1 MGAQDQR
8 PSFYEGQYLTAEDL
22 AAIVDYVRGAGAR
35 HALGAHTWGIA
46 IGLEL
51 VERTGVGGR
60 KEMVL
65 LPGAAWDGLGRA
77 LVVPRPT
84 RLREED
90 IAGVLYEESRDGGAE
105 PKGRPLPVW
114 LGYSESASRQP
125 LPGFES
131 CGPEGQHSRIAEG
144 VEILIGPVGE
154 GPEREAAVVVGA
166 ATMPAREAL
175 LHFDPAAAPLYD
187 ASVPHQAF
195 PAGKRVPRWLV
206 PIGYLRW
213 VAYKDGGGTF
223 AARDQALLDCSR
235 AFRRYL
241 GAVVENVIAADRA
254 IVLQRRDRDP
264 KARHKLA
271 DLLRCGSDSEE
282 LIGSRD
288 PAKDRDKPG
297 DLVWV
302 EGNLRV
308 VGDAKLAGG
317 RLLLR
322 DADGLDEGAPI
333 YLRRTGDDPKIDEK
347 KCCAELETGADAAAA
362 AAALAKAPR
371 ELRAAIGKQG
381 QNAHRFIVGPEAPAV
396 APATDGGLAPRF
408 VVLSGAG
415 DKETEGRAGVNT
427 RDPNAALEVKGDWG
441 GEDGALRLAGKEP
454 SIRFEGGGDVGDA
467 KWITQLTKTPAG
479 AYRIAYRTG
488 ASSWKGVVNVLKE
501 KVGIRTDAP
510 AAPLGVRADGE
521 REDLVSFEDPAGAAK
536 WKMRLK
542 PDGIHP
548 GLTFTEVVPGAD
560 GHNTLFLKP
569 GGDVGVGTLEPKGR
583 LTINGKV
590 QPGQGLLSF
599 FTGTT
604 DVEYDGG
611 DDKLFIFTQAP
622 AGITSFLGAKLGI
635 GSTGPFA
642 ALAVR
647 GSGGAEELLSF
658 EDAAGATKWHINQKL
673 AAAPVKG
680 FNIAETGVADGRL
693 FIKQGGDVGIGT
705 FEPKQKLHVNGSF
718 LLVQG
723 AGNEQAYLGGDASST
738 DLVAQQFDD
747 WIDELARRINN
758 LSILEKALLVA
769 AGFGWLVLAAE
780 LVPAL
785 KALGEDALT
794 TIAGVFGLPPPPSA
808 PSGGATRDVQLGSL
822 DSAVRMVHLWNASGS
837 PGWMSLGCQKLFEVS
852 DERLKTHIEPLQ
864 GSLDKVLS
872 MRGVGYRH
880 ARPEAGHA
888 PQIGLIAQE
897 VAKVVPEAV
906 TTQRGVQAVSYTAL
920 VPVLVEAL
928 KELKAEVDALRA
940 ELRGADGGG
949 AGGDTPK
956 KKRTRG

>member
-22 AAIVDYVRGAGAR
+22 AAIVDYVRGSDAR

-51 VERTGVGGR
+51 VERAGVGGR

-90 IAGVLYEESRDGGAE
+90 IAGVAYDESRDGGAE
-105 PKGRPLPVW
+105 PKGRALPVW
-114 LGYSESASRQP
+114 IGYSESASRQP

-131 CGPEGQHSRIAEG
+131 CGPGGQTSRVAEG
-144 VEILIGPVGE
+144 VEIVIGPVAD
-154 GPEREAAVVVGA
+154 GPDRESAVTVGA
-166 ATMPAREAL
+166 DAMRAREAL
-175 LHFDPAAAPLYD
+175 RHFDPEAAELFD

-195 PAGKRVPRWLV
+195 PTGKRVPRWLV
-206 PIGYLRW
+206 PIGYVRW
-213 VAYKDGGGTF
+213 VAYKEGGGTF
-223 AARDQALLDCSR
+223 AVRDQALLDCSR
-235 AFRRYL
+235 SFRRYI

-271 DLLRCGSDSEE
+271 ELLRCGADSEA

-317 RLLLR
+317 RLLMR

-333 YLRRTGDDPKIDEK
+333 YLQRTGDDPKIDEK
-347 KCCAELETGADAAAA
+347 RCCAELETGADAAAA
-362 AAALAKAPR
+362 AEALAKAPR
-371 ELRAAIGKQG
+371 ELRVAIGKQG
-381 QNAHRFIVGPEAPAV
+381 QNAHRLIVGPEAPPV

-408 VVLSGAG
+408 VVVSGAG
-415 DKETEGRAGVNT
+415 GKETEGRAGVNT

-441 GEDGALRLAGKEP
+441 GEDGALRLAGAEP
-454 SIRFEGGGDVGDA
+454 AIRFEGGGDVGDV
-467 KWITQLTKTPAG
+467 KWITQLTKTPSG

-488 ASSWKGVVNVLKE
+488 ASAWKGVLNVLKE
-501 KVGIRTDAP
+501 KVGVRTDSP
-510 AAPLGVRADGE
+510 GAPLGIRADGE
-521 REDLVSFEDPAGAAK
+521 REDLVSFEDKAGSAK
-536 WKMRLK
+536 WKIRHK
-542 PDGIHP
+542 PDGIRS
-548 GLTFTEVVPGAD
+548 GLTFSEVVAAGD
-560 GHNTLFLKP
+560 GSNSLFLKP
-569 GGDVGVGTLEPKGR
+569 GGDVGIGTLEPKGR

-622 AGITSFLGAKLGI
+622 AGTTSFLGSKVGI

-642 ALAVR
+642 ALAVK
-647 GSGGAEELLSF
+647 GSGGGGELLSF
-658 EDAAGATKWHINQKL
+658 EDAAGATKWHINHNL

-705 FEPKQKLHVNGSF
+705 YEPKQKLHVDGRF
-718 LLVQG
+718 LLVEG
-723 AGNEQAYLGGDASST
+723 AGHERAYLGGDASST
-738 DLVAQQFDD
+738 DLAAQLYND
-747 WIDELARRINN
+747 WIDDLANRIRN
-758 LSILEKALLVA
+758 LSTLEKVALTA

-785 KALGEDALT
+785 KALGQGALN
-794 TIAGVFGLPPPPSA
+794 TIAGVFGLPPLPA
-808 PSGGATRDVQLGSL
+808 LPSGGATRDVQLGSL
-822 DSAVRMVHLWNASGS
+822 DADVRMVHLWNASGS
-837 PGWMSLGCQKLFEVS
+837 PGWMSLACQKLFEVS
-852 DERLKTHIEPLQ
+852 DERLKADIQPLS
-864 GSLDKVLS
+864 GALGKVLGL
-872 MRGVGYRH
+872 RGVGYRH
-880 ARPEAGHA
+880 AQPEAGDA

-906 TTQRGVQAVSYTAL
+906 ITQRGVQAVSYTAL
-920 VPVLVEAL
+920 VPVLIEAV
-928 KELKAEVDALRA
+928 KELKAEVEALRA
-940 ELRGADGGG
+940 ELRNRGGE
-949 AGGDTPK
+949 APK
-956 KKRTRG
+956 KKQRPSG